1 MSQTTRME
9 YGMDRELLLL
19 GALRQAE
26 MHGYRLNEFIE
37 REMATCIEI
46 KKPTAYAL
54 LEKMVGLGWITAH
67 EEREGN
73 RPPRHVY
80 RITPEGEQ
88 QFERLLRLNLVA
100 YTPTR
105 FAGDI
110 GLAFADT
117 LDRGELRDLLAERRA
132 ALAAALD
139 EARATPAH
147 RGALQWLIDH
157 HVYHLESELRWLDE
171 IIARAASTETHS

>member
-1 MSQTTRME
+1 
-9 YGMDRELLLL
+9 MDRELLLL
-19 GALRQAE
+19 GALRQAD

-37 REMATCIEI
+37 REMASCIEI

-54 LEKMVGLGWITAH
+54 LEKMVSLGWITAH

-80 RITPEGEQ
+80 RITAEGER
-88 QFERLLRLNLVA
+88 QFERLLRHNLAA

-105 FAGDI
+105 FTGDI
-110 GLAFADT
+110 GLAFADA
-117 LDRGELRDLLAERRA
+117 LEPSEMVDLLAERRSE
-132 ALAAALD
+132 LAAALA

-147 RGALQWLIDH
+147 RGTLQWLIEH
-157 HVYHLESELRWLDE
+157 HIYHLESELRWLDE
-171 IIARAASTETHS
+171 IVARAAKAEAHS

>member
-1 MSQTTRME
+1 
-9 YGMDRELLLL
+9 MDRELLLL
-19 GALRQAE
+19 GALRQAQ

-54 LEKMVGLGWITAH
+54 LEKMVAQGWITAH

-80 RITPEGEQ
+80 RITPEGER
-88 QFERLLRLNLVA
+88 QFEQLLRRNLAA

-105 FAGDI
+105 FPGDI
-110 GLAFADT
+110 GLAFADSVEPA
-117 LDRGELRDLLAERRA
+117 ELVALLGARRA
-132 ALAAALD
+132 ALAAALA
-139 EARATPAH
+139 EARETPVH
-147 RGALQWLIDH
+147 HGSLQWLIEH
-157 HVYHLESELRWLDE
+157 HIYHLETELRWLDE
-171 IIARAASTETHS
+171 VIRRAASVEIHS

>member
-1 MSQTTRME
+1 
-9 YGMDRELLLL
+9 MDRELLLL

-73 RPPRHVY
+73 RPPRQVY
-80 RITPEGEQ
+80 RITPEGER
-88 QFERLLRLNLVA
+88 QFEHLLRLNLAA

-110 GLAFADT
+110 GLAFADSVAPH
-117 LDRGELRDLLAERRA
+117 ELGALLSERRA
-132 ALAAALD
+132 ALAAALED
-139 EARATPAH
+139 AHATPAH
-147 RGALQWLIDH
+147 HGTLQWLIEH
-157 HVYHLESELRWLDE
+157 HVYHLESELRWLDD
-171 IIARAASTETHS
+171 IIARATSAETHS